1 MCSGTRRPCPVSY
14 WFLHETYEPGW
25 SIDELHHD
33 GIATNVLLM
42 IDRTGSAGC
51 MLASVGKSSLSASS
65 KEFHFL
71 WATADNPARVCVF
84 WPLG

>member
-1 MCSGTRRPCPVSY
+1 MLPLFALLDDQPLKHHYHLRRKHVNMCSGTRRPCPVSY
-14 WFLHETYEPGW
+14 WFLHETYESGS

-51 MLASVGKSSLSASS
+51 MLASVGC
-65 KEFHFL
+65 F
-71 WATADNPARVCVF
+71 
-84 WPLG
+84 